1 MTIESRE
8 LFELCKQLFEKTG
21 WDSTDLD
28 KQMYVETEFG
38 PDYVES
44 IGDGETFWEFPLY
57 TSDYLLKKLPGELK
71 RSDDQYGALWGMK
84 NLTQMLD
91 GVWDAS
97 YRFEDEM
104 NPPDYKYS
112 CEADT
117 PLKAL
122 LELTMKL
129 HEEGIL

>member
-1 MTIESRE
+1 MTDTNQASE
-8 LFELCKQLFEKTG
+8 LYELCKKVYELTSWKDTR
-21 WDSTDLD
+21 SRLD
-28 KQMYVETEFG
+28 DGNHTIRNEGNEVLLGSKQV
-38 PDYVES
+38 
-44 IGDGETFWEFPLY
+44 PLY
-57 TSDYLLKKLPGELK
+57 TSDYLLEKLPNELK

-112 CEADT
+112 CESDT
-117 PLKAL
+117 PLKSLLKLTIAL
-122 LELTMKL
+122 SEAGELK
-129 HEEGIL
+129 

>member
-1 MTIESRE
+1 MDEE
-8 LFELCKQLFEKTG
+8 LYKLCSEVYKRFPEWKTG
-21 WDSTDLD
+21 RHIWSM
-28 KQMYVETEFG
+28 KRPV
-38 PDYVES
+38 
-44 IGDGETFWEFPLY
+44 ICKGDDFMDGMSFPLY
-57 TSDYLLKKLPGELK
+57 TSDYLLEKLPNELK

-112 CEADT
+112 CESDT

-122 LELTMKL
+122 LKLTIALSEAGELNN
-129 HEEGIL
+129 E